1 VAKGVIADGERG
13 FSSEAAVPVGG
24 MESVADFDLS
34 GHFRVMEKTAIT
46 KDLRIFAKNNCERRR

>member
-1 VAKGVIADGERG
+1 
-13 FSSEAAVPVGG
+13 